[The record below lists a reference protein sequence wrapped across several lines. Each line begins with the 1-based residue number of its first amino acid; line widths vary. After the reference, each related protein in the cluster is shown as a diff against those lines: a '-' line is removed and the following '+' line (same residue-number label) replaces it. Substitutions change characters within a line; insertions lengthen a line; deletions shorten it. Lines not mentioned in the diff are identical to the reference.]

1 MDQRTFTSPGIWAN
15 DANTVIPTPPVAGLP
30 YRNTSLSPD
39 TVRNGQSYG
48 AIGNSADWNQVLYQ
62 QSGLIQSAEQYGIMP
77 YSPLTTYGDQGLC
90 LYTDGKLYQV
100 KAGTN
105 PPPNTPPTDTTY
117 WKEYLPDL
125 PTPPEPIDPKII
137 IPPNVRPFTLYVD
150 YSAAVSGDGLTAETP
165 VTTMSKAL
173 EILRAQYTDANDV
186 NYASAGLLY
195 MIDITGPE
203 SGVEETFSAFSFYN
217 MTIAFNAHVPVTW
230 NTGAIGTLATFRG
243 CEVSFTG
250 DFTFKTI
257 LQFSNCYINIPEGS
271 TLTLAA
277 DNRDPNGGEFAVSF
291 VNSEFICFG
300 NFVSHSNTGAYQVLL
315 ESSNA
320 YWHTT
325 SNITLTQDT
334 AGGSNVSVV
343 QMNFSRLSPYGNLTI
358 YNKDWNLTNN
368 YGIVAT
374 CSQFIPVQ
382 NPAYTQIVGC
392 MNIQKSYVVLF
403 NNVKVGGATAPATA
417 FNITAGSAVHLVN
430 GGGAPTVAGVAPKAK
445 GTISGMSYIYG
456 AAVAEGSWPGGTAW
470 SKVQGG
476 AYYA

>member
-1 MDQRTFTSPGIWAN
+1 MDQRMFTSPGIWAN

-125 PTPPEPIDPKII
+125 PTPPEPVDPKII

-150 YSAAVSGDGLTAETP
+150 YSAVVSGDGLTAETP
-165 VTTMSKAL
+165 VTTMSKAF
-173 EILRAQYTDANDV
+173 EILRAQYTAANDV
-186 NYASAGLLY
+186 NYGGSGLLY

-203 SGVEETFSAFSFYN
+203 SGVEETFSALSFYN

-230 NTGAIGTLATFRG
+230 NMGVVGTIVTFRG

-250 DFTFKTI
+250 DFTVKAI
-257 LQFSNCYINIPEGS
+257 LMFSNCYIDIFAGS

-277 DNRDPNGGEFAVSF
+277 DNRDPTADESAAIFTNCEF
-291 VNSEFICFG
+291 NCYG
-300 NFVSHSNTGAYQVLL
+300 NFVSHSNTGACQVLL
-315 ESSNA
+315 ESSKA
-320 YWHTT
+320 YWHKT
-325 SNITLTQDT
+325 SNVTLTQ
-334 AGGSNVSVV
+334 AVEGGVNFCGV
-343 QMNFSRLSPYGNLTI
+343 QLIGSSLSPHGNLTI
-358 YNKDWNLTNN
+358 YNKAWSTPGRFGL
-368 YGIVAT
+368 VAFL
-374 CSQFIPVQ
+374 SRFMPVQ
-382 NPAYTQIVGC
+382 DSSHAQIVGS
-392 MNIQKSYVVLF
+392 MSVQSSYASLYS
-403 NNVKVGGATAPATA
+403 NVKVGGLTAPAKA
-417 FNITAGSAVHLVN
+417 FNITAGSAVHLF
-430 GGGAPTVAGVAPKAK
+430 GAVPTVSGNAPVAK
-445 GTISGMSYIYG
+445 GDISGMSYIYG
-456 AAVAEGSWPGGTAW
+456 AGVAETSWPGGTAW
-470 SKVQGG
+470 VKAQGG